1 MSDMEELARV
11 KRDIEEIKAR
21 DSFMTKLSEWA
32 TVIGLPVT
40 MAGVYAGTQLAVNL
54 RYPSA
59 RPVKNLWT
67 SHLRIFS
74 KDLDFPIVK
83 FSLNPYSK
91 IDRARALIVQGR
103 NKEGKTTLFA
113 TCIPWWRR
121 YGPFAYKGILFDG
134 RQGKGVDSFKEWQT
148 SQLFGQTTKGGA
160 ELTITLEDFQN
171 RQWVRGLLANFLPFV
186 RPKPAIVIVDQCEE
200 LLKRFPD
207 EALGWCDQ
215 LADLQCRQ
223 NLARIFFVV
232 NSSAGAKSLLNLN
245 RGRRFDLAELEPL
258 DHDQA
263 LNVSGLEVPRFEACA
278 SNIGLYKDTVNVP
291 ADELEAEVSYTMR
304 KWEDDFHI
312 PYSVKYDPSWAGV
325 DETEFDAT
333 LLRALR
339 ARLETKANKYTEEKI
354 NDRIAWTAAAIEGT
368 TPPVLRDMTAKEW
381 SKKLVFTR
389 AERFGYLD
397 PDTLASEVK
406 HTLSVPVPA
415 AALVEKEERKP

>member
-1 MSDMEELARV
+1 MEELARL
-11 KRDIEEIKAR
+11 KRDMEELKAR
-21 DSFMTKLSEWA
+21 DSFMTKLSECA
-32 TVIGLPVT
+32 TVIGLPVAL
-40 MAGVYAGTQLAVNL
+40 AGLFAGAQFAVYLK
-54 RYPSA
+54 YPSA

-67 SHLRIFS
+67 AHLRHFVR
-74 KDLDFPIVK
+74 DLHSPIVK
-83 FSLNPYSK
+83 FSLDPYSK
-91 IDRARALIVQGR
+91 IDHARALIVQGR

-121 YGPFAYKGILFDG
+121 YGPFAHKGILFNG
-134 RQGKGVDSFKEWQT
+134 RAGKGVDSFEKWQT
-148 SQLFGQTTKGGA
+148 SQLFGQTTRGGA
-160 ELTITLEDFQN
+160 ELQVTLEDFRN
-171 RQWVRGLLANFLPFV
+171 RQWVRGLLSDFLPFV
-186 RPKPAIVIVDQCEE
+186 HPAPAIVIVDQCEE

-207 EALGWCDQ
+207 EGLGWCDQ
-215 LADLQCRQ
+215 LADLQCRE
-223 NLARIFFVV
+223 NMTRIFFVV

-258 DHDQA
+258 NHDEA
-263 LNVSGLEVPRFEACA
+263 LHVPGLEVARFEACA

-291 ADELEAEVSYTMR
+291 ADELDAEVSYTLR

-339 ARLETKANKYTEEKI
+339 ARLETTNKYTEEKI
-354 NDRIAWTAAAIEGT
+354 NDRIAWTAAAIEGD

-381 SKKLVFTR
+381 KDQLIYTR
-389 AERFGYLD
+389 AERFGCLS
-397 PDTLASEVK
+397 PETLASEIK

-415 AALVEKEERKP
+415 AALVEKEERNS